1 MTIMHKSAQTELI
14 VGISNN
20 VIPAQAGIYNPLIS
34 IDPSLGSGFLLRS
47 IPPIHGVVRRGDEKT
62 IFRGTLV

>member
-20 VIPAQAGIYNPLIS
+20 VIPAQAGIYNPSIS
-34 IDPSLGSGFLLRS
+34 IDPGFGSGFLL
-47 IPPIHGVVRRGDEKT
+47 P
-62 IFRGTLV
+62 